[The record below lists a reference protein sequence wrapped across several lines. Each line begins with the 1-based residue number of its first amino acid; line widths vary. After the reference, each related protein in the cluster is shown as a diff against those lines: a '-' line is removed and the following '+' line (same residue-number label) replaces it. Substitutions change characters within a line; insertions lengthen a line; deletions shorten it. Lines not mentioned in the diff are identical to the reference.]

1 MAVISR
7 LIRSTTSNSSLIS
20 TSINILSRNFTSLT
34 SETTLHSRHS
44 WNDSSNNKP
53 LTLRTEPKGRNVHW
67 VFLGC
72 PGVGKG
78 TYATRLSKLLNV
90 PHIATGDLVRDEL
103 ASAGPLSPQIAEIVN
118 KGKLVS
124 DEIIIDL
131 LSKRLEAGEAKAES
145 GFILDGFPRTV
156 RQASTGQIQVE
167 MDGVSLS
174 NARQAQRLTTCG
186 SSTKDPK
193 VKLLFSQEEA
203 WYWINKRGTRSWAYP
218 RPRGRGKKAACLG
231 TAILIQ
237 RSKVQEGELE
247 RQDQD
252 RQRIALTP
260 GSIQRLLQEL
270 REEALLAKCLGR
282 RICSECGGNYNIAC
296 IDIKGE
302 NGSPGL
308 YMAPLLPPTECAE
321 KLITRSD
328 DNEEVVR
335 ERLRI
340 YDEMTR
346 PVEEF
351 YSKRGKLLKFDLPGG
366 IPESWPKL
374 LQALNLDDHEDGQSA
389 AA

>member
-1 MAVISR
+1 MLVLTVMVGGNGADGGVAFHGRFYTSKFWYNPIFASLPLLQATSFSQSPTLALTVL
-7 LIRSTTSNSSLIS
+7 LITFIMNKNCYLASNCH
-20 TSINILSRNFTSLT
+20 
-34 SETTLHSRHS
+34 ETYTL
-44 WNDSSNNKP
+44 DSKS
-53 LTLRTEPKGRNVHW
+53 
-67 VFLGC
+67 VF
-72 PGVGKG
+72 
-78 TYATRLSKLLNV
+78 SQLLNKFS
-90 PHIATGDLVRDEL
+90 IA
-103 ASAGPLSPQIAEIVN
+103 A
-118 KGKLVS
+118 
-124 DEIIIDL
+124 
-131 LSKRLEAGEAKAES
+131 
-145 GFILDGFPRTV
+145 
-156 RQASTGQIQVE
+156 
-167 MDGVSLS
+167 
-174 NARQAQRLTTCG
+174 
-186 SSTKDPK
+186 
-193 VKLLFSQEEA
+193 
-203 WYWINKRGTRSWAYP
+203 
-218 RPRGRGKKAACLG
+218 
-231 TAILIQ
+231 
-237 RSKVQEGELE
+237 
-247 RQDQD
+247 
-252 RQRIALTP
+252 P
-260 GSIQRLLQEL
+260 GSIQRLLQEEILEGVIDIDLVVNLKL